1 MKPITKVKI
10 KQDGDT
16 WTVTIR
22 NNLKLNVRIEG
33 IPDKLTAR
41 QQARERLKELKEA
54 RIVPKKKYDPPV
66 PPLPPSPRHIDSTTP
81 K

>member
-16 WTVTIR
+16 WTVTVR

-54 RIVPKKKYDPPV
+54 GIVPKKKYDQPS
-66 PPLPPSPRHIDSTTP
+66 PPSPRHVDSTTP

>member
-41 QQARERLKELKEA
+41 QQVRERLKELKEA
-54 RIVPKKKYDPPV
+54 GIVPKKKYDQPP
-66 PPLPPSPRHIDSTTP
+66 PPPPRHVDSTTP

>member
-16 WTVTIR
+16 WKVEIR
-22 NNLKLNVRIEG
+22 NNLKLMVHIEG

-41 QQARERLKELKEA
+41 QQARERLRELEEA
-54 RIVPKKKYDPPV
+54 GIIPNKVKQHK
-66 PPLPPSPRHIDSTTP
+66 T
-81 K
+81 

>member
-22 NNLKLNVRIEG
+22 NNLNLNVRIDG

-54 RIVPKKKYDPPV
+54 GIVPKKKYDQLV
-66 PPLPPSPRHIDSTTP
+66 PPSPRHVDSATP

>member
-22 NNLKLNVRIEG
+22 NNLKLNVLIEG

-41 QQARERLKELKEA
+41 QQARERLKELEEA
-54 RIVPKKKYDPPV
+54 GIVPKKKYDQ
-66 PPLPPSPRHIDSTTP
+66 PSPPPPRHVDSTTP

>member
-54 RIVPKKKYDPPV
+54 GIVPKKKYDQPV
-66 PPLPPSPRHIDSTTP
+66 PPSPRHVDSATP

>member
-16 WTVTIR
+16 WKVEIR
-22 NNLKLNVRIEG
+22 NNLKLMVHIEG

-41 QQARERLKELKEA
+41 QQARERLRELEDAGIIPNKSNF
-54 RIVPKKKYDPPV
+54 KN
-66 PPLPPSPRHIDSTTP
+66 STS
-81 K
+81 